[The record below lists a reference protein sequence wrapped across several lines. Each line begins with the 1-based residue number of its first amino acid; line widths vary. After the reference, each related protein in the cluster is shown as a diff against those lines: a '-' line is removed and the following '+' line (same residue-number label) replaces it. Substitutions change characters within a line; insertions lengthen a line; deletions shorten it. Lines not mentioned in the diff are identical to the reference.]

1 MRIEQT
7 IEKQRFLQKATY
19 NAWEEDF
26 ATLNIFFGQE
36 TVMGEYWNG
45 WFFDRTFLQNLK
57 FQEMERSIS
66 MGPVEF
72 VSSLGGLFGLFLGFS
87 IISFLEI
94 IYWATVQLAR
104 NVISRYLTRTG

>member
-1 MRIEQT
+1 MQDGE
-7 IEKQRFLQKATY
+7 ATY

-36 TVMGEYWNG
+36 TVMREISLNYAQ
-45 WFFDRTFLQNLK
+45 FMSVRIILANLLLD
-57 FQEMERSIS
+57 MERDIS

-87 IISFLEI
+87 AVSFLEI
-94 IYWATVQLAR
+94 VYWATVRMGR
-104 NVISRYLTRTG
+104 NLFGRNNV